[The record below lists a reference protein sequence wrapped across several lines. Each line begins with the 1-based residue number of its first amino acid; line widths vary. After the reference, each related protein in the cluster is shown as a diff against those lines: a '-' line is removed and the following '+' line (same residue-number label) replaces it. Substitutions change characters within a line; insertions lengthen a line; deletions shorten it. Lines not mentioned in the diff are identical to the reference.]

1 MIRYRPI
8 EYQSEDG
15 PWDPIS
21 GGASALLGTLGSLA
35 MGFADFPVEI
45 FKAMRPK
52 PSESPK
58 PGQTPQLLPKSNSL
72 EALPTD
78 LGNVRKASS
87 SSTPT
92 LPTSPGPPT
101 PTEINLET
109 VHELAKDLPHRD
121 ALGKNDIQDAS
132 LHRSGSSLSQSS
144 EPDLFTPQLLSH
156 RTSTDVSA
164 HQIRRTTTGSQL
176 GHIPLD
182 AAVGAG
188 KSLGHIVGTGLKS
201 PMDFTLSLAR
211 GFHNAPKLY
220 GDESV
225 RQGEKITGFQ
235 SGLKAAGKVRRLLHG
250 YFVQLLTHL

>member
-8 EYQSEDG
+8 EYQSDDG

-21 GGASALLGTLGSLA
+21 GGASAVLGTMGSLA

-58 PGQTPQLLPKSNSL
+58 PGQTPQLLPKSSTV
-72 EALPTD
+72 ESLPTD

-87 SSTPT
+87 SSTPA
-92 LPTSPGPPT
+92 LPISPGPLT
-101 PTEINLET
+101 PTDVSVEN
-109 VHELAKDLPHRD
+109 VDQLAKELPRRD
-121 ALGKNDIQDAS
+121 ALGKNETQDAS
-132 LHRSGSSLSQSS
+132 LHRSGSSLSQIS
-144 EPDLFTPQLLSH
+144 EPDLFTPQLLSQ
-156 RTSTDVSA
+156 RTSSDVSA
-164 HQIRRTTTGSQL
+164 HQIRRTTTGNQL

-220 GDESV
+220 GDKSV
-225 RQGEKITGFQ
+225 RQGEKITDFQ
-235 SGLKAAGKVRRLLHG
+235 SGLKAAGKVRRLLHE
-250 YFVQLLTHL
+250 YSVHLLTHV